1 MVNRSAIIRGA
12 RLTSFSI
19 SAFEDRDVSFQSRGP
34 KMKSHARVVIV
45 GGGVMGVGLLYHL
58 ALEGWT
64 DIVLVEKGELTS
76 GSTWHAA
83 GQCPHFNGSLNMT
96 KVHVYGTELY
106 PKLEKLT
113 GQAVSWHGCGGLRL
127 AMTDEEVSWL
137 KYVHGISKLAGYEG
151 EIIGPSEIKQY
162 HPYLETFGIK
172 AAFRTVT
179 DGHVAPAD
187 ITNAMAAGA
196 RQLGAEIYRRTR
208 VTDIKLLPNGEWR
221 VITEQGNI
229 DCEHVVN
236 AAGSY
241 CDVVAGWTGHSAP
254 IANMLH
260 QYVITEPLQELID
273 LKMELP
279 VVRDPYS
286 HSYLREETN
295 GVLVGPYETATAH
308 TCWDGG
314 QPRWDYESELEQNEL
329 DRIMPWL
336 EKATERLP
344 LFGKAGVKSVISGA
358 ITHTPDGVYLSGPAH
373 GPKNYWMHCGAS
385 IGICQGGG
393 AGKYLAQWM
402 VHGQAEINMRE
413 FDPRRF
419 GTWATKDY
427 TAEVSVADY
436 HHMYYCYKPAEQHS
450 VGRGLR
456 KSSLYETLRAEGAQ
470 FAQIFGW
477 ERPRWYDTSGKGEVH
492 SFKRSNWW
500 DFVRAECL
508 AVREGV
514 GLMDLST
521 FSKFDVK
528 GRDAHAFLD
537 RICANKVPNKDG
549 GIILSHLL
557 NENGFIESEITVT
570 RLSVDHYYVLSAAVA
585 QLHDLDQLNWRK
597 RGEEATITDVTDEYG
612 VLVLAGPK
620 SRDVLS
626 QVYAGDAGKWLTGRT
641 AEVAGV
647 KGVRLLRVNYVGELG
662 WELHVPMSDMP
673 KVYDGL
679 MKAGSSH
686 RIRLFGTYAMN
697 SLRMEK
703 SYRGWGS
710 ELTCEIDMYEASMS
724 RFIRE
729 DKGDFIGKAA
739 SLSRKQRGPRMTLVC
754 LEVDNTDSDCVG
766 NEPVYHNG
774 KVVGV
779 TTSGAFGHAVNKSL
793 AFAYVAPEL
802 TAIGTE
808 FDITVFA
815 ENRKARVIPE
825 SVWDSQNIR
834 LRA

>member
-1 MVNRSAIIRGA
+1 
-12 RLTSFSI
+12 
-19 SAFEDRDVSFQSRGP
+19 
-34 KMKSHARVVIV
+34 MKSHAKVVIV

-64 DIVLVEKGELTS
+64 DIALIEKGELTS

-96 KVHVYGTELY
+96 KVHVYGTQLY
-106 PKLEKLT
+106 PQLEKLT

-127 AMTDEEVSWL
+127 ATTDEEVNWL
-137 KYVHGISKLAGYEG
+137 KYVYGISKLAGYDA

-162 HPYLETFGIK
+162 HPYLETFGVK

-196 RQLGAEIYRRTR
+196 RQLGAKIYRRTR
-208 VTDIKLLPNGEWR
+208 VMDIKLLPNGEWR
-221 VITEQGNI
+221 VFTENGNI

-241 CDVVAGWTGHSAP
+241 CDVVAGWTGHIAP

-273 LKMELP
+273 LKHELP

-286 HSYLREETN
+286 HAYLREETN
-295 GVLVGPYETATAH
+295 GILVGPYETATAH
-308 TCWDGG
+308 VCWDGN
-314 QPRWDYESELEQNEL
+314 QPRWDYESELEVNEL

-344 LFGKAGVKSVISGA
+344 IFGKTGVKSIISGA

-427 TAEVSVADY
+427 TTEVSIADY
-436 HHMYYCYKPAEQHS
+436 HHMYYCYKPGEQHL

-456 KSSLYETLRAEGAQ
+456 KSALYDTLKAEGAQ
-470 FAQIFGW
+470 FQQIFGW
-477 ERPRWYDTSGKGEVH
+477 ERARWYDKSGKGEEF
-492 SFKRSNWW
+492 SYRRSNQWEA
-500 DFVRAECL
+500 VRAEAL
-508 AVREGV
+508 AVRERV

-521 FSKFDVK
+521 FSKYDVK
-528 GRDAHAFLD
+528 GPDAYAFLE
-537 RICANKVPNKDG
+537 RICANKVPTKSG
-549 GIILSHLL
+549 GIMLGHLL
-557 NENGFIESEITVT
+557 TEAGFIESEITVT
-570 RLSVDHYYVLSAAVA
+570 RLAGDHFYVLSAAVA

-597 RGEEATITDVTDEYG
+597 RSDENLTITDVTDDYG

-620 SRDVLS
+620 ARDVLS
-626 QVYAGDAGKWLTGRT
+626 QCTDSNVSNAAFRWLTAQFAT
-641 AEVAGV
+641 VAGV
-647 KGVRLLRVNYVGELG
+647 TGVRLLRVNYVGELG
-662 WELHVPMSDMP
+662 WELHVPMGNL
-673 KVYDGL
+673 KTVYDAL
-679 MKAGSSH
+679 MKAGAPH
-686 RIRLFGTYAMN
+686 GIQLFGSYAMN

-710 ELTCEIDMYEASMS
+710 ELTTEIDMFEASMG
-724 RFIRE
+724 RFIRLE
-729 DKGDFIGKAA
+729 KEDFIGKAA
-739 SLSRKQRGPRMTLVC
+739 SLSNKQRGPRMTLVYMS
-754 LEVDNTDSDCVG
+754 VDNTDSDCMG
-766 NEPVYHNG
+766 NEPVYREG

-779 TTSGAFGHAVNKSL
+779 TTSGSFGHAVDASL
-793 AFAYVAPEL
+793 AFAYVDPKL
-802 TAIGTE
+802 TAIGTGFE
-808 FDITVFA
+808 IMVLG
-815 ENRKARVIPE
+815 EMRKARIIPE
-825 SVWDSQNIR
+825 SVWDGANER
-834 LRA
+834 LKA

>member
-1 MVNRSAIIRGA
+1 
-12 RLTSFSI
+12 
-19 SAFEDRDVSFQSRGP
+19 
-34 KMKSHARVVIV
+34 MKSHARVVIV

-83 GQCPHFNGSLNMT
+83 GQCPHFNSSLNMT

-113 GQAVSWHGCGGLRL
+113 GHAVSWHGCGGLRL
-127 AMTDEEVSWL
+127 ATTDEEVSWL
-137 KYVHGISKLAGYEG
+137 KYVYGISKLAGYEA
-151 EIIGPSEIKQY
+151 EIIGPSEIRQY
-162 HPYLETFGIK
+162 HPFLETFGIK
-172 AAFRTVT
+172 AAFRTVN

-196 RQLGAEIYRRTR
+196 RALGVEIYRRNR
-208 VTDIKLLPNGEWR
+208 VMDIKLLPSGEWR
-221 VITEQGNI
+221 VFTENGTI

-241 CDVVAGWTGHSAP
+241 CDVVGAWTGHNVP

-260 QYVITEPLQELID
+260 HYVITEPLQELID

-286 HSYLREETN
+286 HAYLREETN

-308 TCWDGG
+308 VCWEGKP
-314 QPRWDYESELEQNEL
+314 PRWDYESELEAPEL

-344 LFGKAGVKSVISGA
+344 LFGKTGVKSIISGA

-419 GTWATKDY
+419 GGWATKDY

-456 KSSLYETLRAEGAQ
+456 KSTLYDTLKAEGAQ
-470 FAQIFGW
+470 YSQIFGW
-477 ERPRWYDTSGKGEVH
+477 ERARWYDKSGEGEQF
-492 SFKRSNWW
+492 SYRRSNWW
-500 DFVRAECL
+500 EAVKAECL
-508 AVREGV
+508 AVREHV

-521 FSKFDVK
+521 FAKFDVK
-528 GRDAHAFLD
+528 GKDAHAFLD
-537 RICANKVPNKDG
+537 RICANRISTKDG
-549 GIILSHLL
+549 GIVLGHLL
-557 NENGFIESEITVT
+557 NGNGFIESEITVT
-570 RLSVDHYYVLSAAVA
+570 RLAADHFYVLSAAVA
-585 QLHDLDQLNWRK
+585 QHHDFDQLVWRK
-597 RGEEATITDVTDEYG
+597 NADEEAAITDVTDDYG

-626 QVYAGDAGKWLTGRT
+626 QVCKDDLGKWLTGRV
-641 AEVAGV
+641 ADIAGV
-647 KGVRLLRVNYVGELG
+647 KGVRMLRVNYVGELG
-662 WELHVPMSDMP
+662 WELHVPMAELP
-673 KVYDGL
+673 KVYEAL
-679 MKAGSSH
+679 MRAGQPH
-686 RIRLFGTYAMN
+686 GIQLFGTYAMN

-703 SYRGWGS
+703 AYRGWGS
-710 ELTCEIDMYEASMS
+710 ELTAEIDMYEASMT

-729 DKGDFIGKAA
+729 DKPEFIGKAA
-739 SLSRKQRGPRMTLVC
+739 SLSKKQRGPRMVLVY
-754 LEVDNTDSDCVG
+754 LEVDNTDSDCMG

-774 KVVGV
+774 KQVGV

-793 AFAYVAPEL
+793 AFAYVDPEL
-802 TAIGTE
+802 AKTGSE
-808 FDITVFA
+808 FEILIFS
-815 ENRKARVIPE
+815 EMLKARIIPD
-825 SVWDSQNIR
+825 SIWDPGNAR

>member
-1 MVNRSAIIRGA
+1 
-12 RLTSFSI
+12 
-19 SAFEDRDVSFQSRGP
+19 
-34 KMKSHARVVIV
+34 MKSHAKVVVV

-64 DIVLVEKGELTS
+64 DIALIEKGELTS

-96 KVHVYGTELY
+96 KVHVYGTQLY
-106 PKLEKLT
+106 PQLEKLT

-127 AMTDEEVSWL
+127 ACSDEEVNWL
-137 KYVHGISKLAGYEG
+137 KYVYGISKLAGYEA
-151 EIIGPSEIKQY
+151 EIIGPSEIAQY
-162 HPYLETFGIK
+162 HPYLDTFGVK

-196 RQLGAEIYRRTR
+196 RQLGAEIYRRTQ
-208 VTDIKLLPNGEWR
+208 VMDIKLLPGGEWR
-221 VITEQGNI
+221 VFTDNGQI

-241 CDVVAGWTGHSAP
+241 CDVVAGWTGHIAP

-273 LKMELP
+273 LKQELP

-286 HSYLREETN
+286 HAYLREETN
-295 GVLVGPYETATAH
+295 GILVGPYETATAH
-308 TCWDGG
+308 VCWDGG
-314 QPRWDYESELEQNEL
+314 QPRWDYESELEVNEL

-344 LFGKAGVKSVISGA
+344 IFGKVGVKSIISGA

-419 GTWATKDY
+419 GTWATKAY
-427 TAEVSVADY
+427 TTEVSIADY
-436 HHMYYCYKPAEQHS
+436 HHMYYCYKPGEQHL

-456 KSSLYETLRAEGAQ
+456 KSGLYDTLKAEGAQ
-470 FAQIFGW
+470 FQQVFGW
-477 ERPRWYDTSGKGEVH
+477 ERARWYDKSGKGENF
-492 SFKRSNWW
+492 SYRRSNQW
-500 DFVRAECL
+500 DAVRAEAL
-508 AVREGV
+508 AVHERV

-521 FSKFDVK
+521 FSKYDVK
-528 GRDAHAFLD
+528 GPDAYAFLE
-537 RICANKVPNKDG
+537 RICANKVPNRDG
-549 GIILSHLL
+549 GIMLGHLL
-557 NENGFIESEITVT
+557 TEDGFIESEMTVT
-570 RLSVDHYYVLSAAVA
+570 RLGADHFYVLSAAVA

-597 RGEEATITDVTDEYG
+597 HASEKLTISDITDEYG
-612 VLVLAGPK
+612 VLVLAGPRA
-620 SRDVLS
+620 RDVLAQCTQS
-626 QVYAGDAGKWLTGRT
+626 DISNAVFRWLTAQFAT
-641 AEVAGV
+641 VAGV
-647 KGVRLLRVNYVGELG
+647 KDVRLLRVNYVGELG
-662 WELHVPMSDMP
+662 WELHVPMRQL
-673 KVYDGL
+673 KTVYDAL
-679 MKAGSSH
+679 MKAGNPFG
-686 RIRLFGTYAMN
+686 IQLFGSYAMN

-710 ELTCEIDMYEASMS
+710 ELTTEIDLFEASMT
-724 RFIRE
+724 RFIRS
-729 DKGDFIGKAA
+729 DKREFIGKAA
-739 SLSRKQRGPRMTLVC
+739 SLVRQQSGPRQTLVYIS
-754 LEVDNTDSDCVG
+754 VDNTDSDCMG
-766 NEPVYHNG
+766 NEPVYHDG
-774 KVVGV
+774 KMVGV
-779 TTSGAFGHAVNKSL
+779 TTSGGFGHAVYASL
-793 AFAYVAPEL
+793 AFAYVDPKL
-802 TAIGTE
+802 TGIGTQFE
-808 FDITVFA
+808 VMVLG
-815 ENRKARVIPE
+815 EMRQARIIPE
-825 SVWDSQNIR
+825 SAWDCANER
-834 LRA
+834 LKA

>member
-1 MVNRSAIIRGA
+1 
-12 RLTSFSI
+12 
-19 SAFEDRDVSFQSRGP
+19 
-34 KMKSHARVVIV
+34 MKSHARVVIV

-64 DIVLVEKGELTS
+64 DIVLLEKGELTS

-96 KVHVYGTELY
+96 KVHVYGTQLY
-106 PKLEKLT
+106 PQLEKLT

-127 AMTDEEVSWL
+127 ATTEEEVNWL
-137 KYVHGISKLAGYEG
+137 KYVYGISKLAGYEG
-151 EIIGPSEIKQY
+151 EIIGPSEIKHY
-162 HPYLETFGIK
+162 HPFLETFGIK

-196 RQLGAEIYRRTR
+196 RQLGAEIHRRTR

-221 VITEQGNI
+221 VFTEQGNI
-229 DCEHVVN
+229 DCEHIVN

-241 CDVVAGWTGHSAP
+241 CDIVAGWTGHLAP

-260 QYVITEPLQELID
+260 QYVITEPLQELVGFVP
-273 LKMELP
+273 ELP

-286 HSYLREETN
+286 HAYLREETN
-295 GVLVGPYETATAH
+295 GILVGPYETATAH

-314 QPRWDYESELEQNEL
+314 QPRWDYESELEPNEL

-344 LFGKAGVKSVISGA
+344 LFGKTGVKSIISGA

-419 GTWATKDY
+419 GPWASKDY

-436 HHMYYCYKPAEQHS
+436 HHMYYCYKPGEQHQ

-456 KSSLYETLRAEGAQ
+456 KSALFDTLKAEGAQ
-470 FAQIFGW
+470 YAQIFGW
-477 ERPRWYDTSGKGEVH
+477 ERARWYTRNGDTEQY

-500 DFVRAECL
+500 NAVRDECL
-508 AVREGV
+508 AVRQRV

-521 FSKFDVK
+521 FAKFDVQGK
-528 GRDAHAFLD
+528 DAYAFLN
-537 RICANKVPNKDG
+537 RVCANRIPVQDG
-549 GIILSHLL
+549 GIVLTHLL
-557 NENGFIESEITVT
+557 NENGFIESELTVT
-570 RLSVDHYYVLSAAVA
+570 RLAPDHFYVLSAAAA
-585 QLHDLDQLNWRK
+585 QLYDMDQLTWRK
-597 RGEEATITDVTDEYG
+597 RESETLTITDITDDYG

-620 SRDVLS
+620 SRAVLS
-626 QVYAGDAGKWLTGRT
+626 AVCTDDLGKWLTGRT
-641 AEVAGV
+641 ASVSGV
-647 KGVRLLRVNYVGELG
+647 DVRLLRVNYVGELG
-662 WELHVPMSDMP
+662 WELHAPMQSL
-673 KVYDGL
+673 KQVYQAL
-679 MKAGSSH
+679 MKAGAPH
-686 RIRLFGTYAMN
+686 GIQLFGTYAMN

-710 ELTCEIDMYEASMS
+710 ELTAEIDMYEASME

-729 DKGDFIGKAA
+729 DKADFIGKAA
-739 SLSRKQRGPRMTLVC
+739 ALSKKQRGPRIKLVYMSI
-754 LEVDNTDSDCVG
+754 DNTDTDCVG
-766 NEPVYHNG
+766 NEPVYHDG
-774 KVVGV
+774 KLVGV
-779 TTSGAFGHAVNKSL
+779 TTSGSYGHAVEQSL
-793 AFAYVAPEL
+793 VFAYVDPKLTPTDTNFEVMVHGEMRQARIIRESAWDPENARL
-802 TAIGTE
+802 
-808 FDITVFA
+808 
-815 ENRKARVIPE
+815 KA
-825 SVWDSQNIR
+825 
-834 LRA
+834 